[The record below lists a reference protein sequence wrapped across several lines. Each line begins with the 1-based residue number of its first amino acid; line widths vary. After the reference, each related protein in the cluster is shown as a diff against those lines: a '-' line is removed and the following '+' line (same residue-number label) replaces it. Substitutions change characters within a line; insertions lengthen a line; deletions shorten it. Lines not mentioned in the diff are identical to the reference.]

1 MSVKHYILICL
12 LIPILISCSG
22 SKKVMSSTENTALFL
37 PPKIEA
43 YVDMFIDEIDGKKT
57 KFNLEDSVQVD
68 EGKHSLLV
76 RLEYEPAAG
85 SSLIVGGLGNLLL
98 RSTTNKTFS
107 TTIDIEI
114 ERSMEYRFVV
124 EDFDNG
130 FEIILFNET
139 KKKEELNLRFKLT
152 EGKFE
157 RIF

>member
-1 MSVKHYILICL
+1 
-12 LIPILISCSG
+12 
-22 SKKVMSSTENTALFL
+22 MSSTENTALFL

-43 YVDMFIDEIDGKKT
+43 SVDMFIDEIDGKKT
-57 KFNLEDSVQVD
+57 KFNLVDSVQVD

-98 RSTTNKTFS
+98 RSTTSKTFS

-114 ERSMEYRFVV
+114 EKSIEYRFVV

-139 KKKEELNLRFKLT
+139 KKKEELNLRFKLI

-157 RIF
+157 RII

>member
-139 KKKEELNLRFKLT
+139 KKKEELNLRFKLI

-157 RIF
+157 RII

>member
-1 MSVKHYILICL
+1 M

-22 SKKVMSSTENTALFL
+22 SKKVLSSTENTALFL

-43 YVDMFIDEIDGKKT
+43 YVDMFIDEVDGKKT

-76 RLEYEPAAG
+76 RLEYQPAAG

-107 TTIDIEI
+107 TTMDIEI

-139 KKKEELNLRFKLT
+139 QIKEELNHQ
-152 EGKFE
+152 
-157 RIF
+157 I